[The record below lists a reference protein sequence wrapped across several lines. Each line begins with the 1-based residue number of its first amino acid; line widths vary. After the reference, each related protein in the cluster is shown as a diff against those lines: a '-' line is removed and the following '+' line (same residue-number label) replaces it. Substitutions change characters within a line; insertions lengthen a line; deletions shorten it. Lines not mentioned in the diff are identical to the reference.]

1 MDTRT
6 NTKNLPGRRQFL
18 KRAAG
23 AGLAVGVGQW
33 LASCGFAGD
42 EEPRGGTES
51 RTHYF
56 DLSNADPTHE
66 YFLVAGAR
74 QHRLSRL
81 TTEQVNAVRA
91 TAPGL
96 LNVAS
101 QRITHTVTAELPAD
115 EIQMVYVKGVPAGA
129 APGPWSMPMM
139 FFHVPSATTARVG
152 QALVASGKGARS
164 LKLAAGR
171 ALERVALAALGVG
184 TAHAQDVG
192 YCSGET
198 YDAYKDY
205 FDQAVAMVCHHPEIC
220 TFDAATL
227 AYIQQNIVCHSS
239 AILDLAVSLYHQGPA
254 TATAT
259 ATGGWATLAPVIGA
273 DGQPEREANGEPRYY
288 TQYSEETLAKMGAA
302 IRAVLPII
310 KNDPVLGANITELDG
325 EAENAGLAGKLW
337 AVNNGSAT
345 VASGAALA
353 TALRAG
359 DAEQWTLDDVSH
371 ASGYSVG
378 DLSTSGRA
386 VSFTVRNWFVRYLGL
401 FIRYLDGNG
410 QPIKLS
416 DLPITI
422 QPQFKGELSGPY
434 DGFLSL
440 VNQEFVVLGIPIKQD
455 EQRFTVQVPDQ
466 AASFQILAGG
476 LGTGSNRY
484 PKTIGPGAVMTVVLD
499 LAIPGVFLAMAAS
512 SGYKAFKTKVNAPAS
527 KQLMVAAAQLFVT
540 AIADS
545 ILAGV
550 YYNPSTFKNLAS
562 PLMSTLKSSGS
573 WLYTALKESLA
584 EGAAEG
590 AAESFIPFGVGL
602 ALQAVMALGTAAEI
616 SQTSA
621 EICNSP
627 WTYVGE
633 AKATHN
639 LTVTINHDP
648 DDVAGFPATA
658 THYRLY
664 AVCDGSSPYDS
675 GDIAMPATTRTA
687 PFTYTFANLPSGGK
701 VNVSVHFFS
710 ASGWLAGAGATGP
723 IANTVDTAAIT
734 IKEFLVPLSATTRYG
749 HKQKIALDAG
759 GRHVWQATAAAPLV
773 QTNCDNVSGQLCELV
788 GITLSEHFGA
798 LGYSW
803 LASSAGVRNFANG
816 ASGQLYQFANLSFT
830 ENPQAGYMTPGGGF
844 STPARLAYDR
854 SSTSSHS
861 FYVDTSQGSSIV
873 RRIAMTAVDVPPVA
887 DLPGSKKA
895 VGRFNHACDAFLIH
909 PTGKL
914 VSINTALSKFEVLT
928 PLGTPAD
935 DAQAPLAQA
944 YAGPGTREGLLL
956 GPACMAV
963 TPGGT
968 IVVLEQRNN
977 RIQAFDTGANPTRFF
992 RGKTSSFMPLRA
1004 ASAGAMFL
1012 DLAVESLGYVY
1023 VLWTAGNVYT
1033 LDIYDPQGN
1042 WLTATTGVNAGKLTI
1057 DLFRNLYTLNFETLK
1072 PAGTITEPSISQWI
1086 PSTP

>member
-1 MDTRT
+1 MESRT

-23 AGLAVGVGQW
+23 AGIAVGVGHW
-33 LASCGFAGD
+33 LASCGSSGNEA
-42 EEPRGGTES
+42 PRGGTEL

-56 DLSNADPTHE
+56 DLSSADPAHE
-66 YFLVAGAR
+66 FYLVAGAR
-74 QHRLSRL
+74 HQPLQRL
-81 TTEQVNAVRA
+81 TREQVDGVRA

-115 EIQMVYVKGVPAGA
+115 EIQMVYVKGVAPGA

-139 FFHVPSATTARVG
+139 FFHVPSATTARVA
-152 QALVASGKGARS
+152 QALVASGKGAGS

-171 ALERVALAALGVG
+171 ALERLALAALGVG
-184 TAHAQDVG
+184 TAQAQDTG
-192 YCSGET
+192 YCSGDL
-198 YDAYKDY
+198 YDQYKDY

-227 AYIQQNIVCHSS
+227 AYIQQNIVCRSS
-239 AILDLAVSLYHQGPA
+239 AILDLAVSLYQQGPA
-254 TATAT
+254 TT
-259 ATGGWATLAPVIGA
+259 TGGWATLAPVIGA
-273 DGQPEREANGEPRYY
+273 DGQPEREDSGELRYY
-288 TQYSEETLAKMGAA
+288 TQYSEQTLAKMGAA
-302 IRAVLPII
+302 IGAVLPII

-325 EAENAGLAGKLW
+325 EAENDGLAGKLW

-345 VASGAALA
+345 VASSGALA
-353 TALRAG
+353 TVLRAG
-359 DAEQWTLDDVSH
+359 DAVQWTLDDVSH
-371 ASGYSVG
+371 ASGYG
-378 DLSTSGRA
+378 IGGLSTNGRA

-416 DLPITI
+416 HLPITT
-422 QPQFKGELSGPY
+422 QQQFKGELSGPY

-440 VNQEFVVLGIPIKQD
+440 VNQEMVVLGIPIKQD

-476 LGTGSNRY
+476 LGTGSNPY

-527 KQLMVAAAQLFVT
+527 RELMVATAQLFVL

-562 PLMSTLKSSGS
+562 PLMSTLKSGGT
-573 WLYTALKESLA
+573 WLYGALKEALA

-590 AAESFIPFGVGL
+590 AAESFLPFGVGL
-602 ALQAVMALGTAAEI
+602 ALQAAMALGTAAEI
-616 SQTSA
+616 SETSA

-633 AKATHN
+633 ARATHD
-639 LTVTINHDP
+639 LTVTISHDP
-648 DDVAGFPATA
+648 VDVAGFPATA

-664 AVCDGSSPYDS
+664 AVCDGSSPHDS
-675 GDIAMPATTRTA
+675 GEIAMPATTRTA
-687 PFTYTFANLPSGGK
+687 PLTYTFAKLPSGGK

-723 IANTVDTAAIT
+723 IANTADAAAIT
-734 IKEFLVPLSATTRYG
+734 IKEFLVPLSAATRYG

-773 QTNCDNVSGQLCELV
+773 QTNCDNVPGQLCELV

-803 LASSAGVRNFANG
+803 LANSAGVRNFANG

-844 STPARLAYDR
+844 NTPARLAYDR

-861 FYVDTSQGSSIV
+861 FYVDTSRGSSIV
-873 RRIAMTAVDVPPVA
+873 RRVAMTGVDLPPVA
-887 DLPGSKKA
+887 DLPGSNKA

-914 VSINTALSKFEVLT
+914 VSINTALSKFEVLMPLDT
-928 PLGTPAD
+928 PVAD
-935 DAQAPLAQA
+935 ADAPLAQA

-963 TPGGT
+963 TPGGA
-968 IVVLEQRNN
+968 ILVLEQRNN
-977 RIQAFDTGANPTRFF
+977 RIQAFDTGANPTRYF

-1004 ASAGAMFL
+1004 ASAGASFL
-1012 DLAVESLGYVY
+1012 DVTVESLGFVY
-1023 VLWTAGNVYT
+1023 VLWRSGNVYT

-1042 WLTATTGVNAGKLTI
+1042 WLAATAGVNAGKLAV
-1057 DLFRNLYTLNFETLK
+1057 DLFRNLFTLNFETLK
-1072 PAGTITEPSISQWI
+1072 PVGSITEPSISEWI